1 MPMTTTAPA
10 TAAATTTI
18 TSTDNSPTGVT
29 ADATPGVTV
38 RSVHPVVVVRDVDAT
53 QRFYTDLFGLPTTY
67 DADWFVQLRAEA
79 LGGVELAAVQAG
91 HPTVPAGWET
101 PAHVLVTVEVDDATS
116 ARERAERMGLEPVM
130 ELRDEAFGQR
140 HFMVADPDGVLVDV
154 VEYLFIPDS
163 ER

>member
-1 MPMTTTAPA
+1 MSMTNTATSTTDTSTIDSSTGGS
-10 TAAATTTI
+10 TAA
-18 TSTDNSPTGVT
+18 TGS
-29 ADATPGVTV
+29 APGVV
-38 RSVHPVVVVRDVDAT
+38 VHSVHPVVVVRDVDAT
-53 QRFYTDLFGLPTTY
+53 QRFYAELFGLPTTF
-67 DADWFVQLRAEA
+67 DADWFVQLRADT

-91 HPTVPAGWET
+91 HPTVPSGWET
-101 PAHVLVTVEVDDATS
+101 PANVLVTVEVDDAS
-116 ARERAERMGLEPVM
+116 AARERAGRMGLEPVM